1 MENREELLTEI
12 LKRVQRNY
20 VHMAEIERIT
30 KELGDALSRNDQESA
45 QLLIRMRQ
53 DEMERTDEVK
63 YEIHLLIQT
72 SGDEREK
79 LLSWLK
85 GEEKFPP
92 ETFEEKKIVEL
103 SGQLMQAVKRTFNVD
118 KVINSRVAGEKSYY
132 QPA

>member
-1 MENREELLTEI
+1 MENREELLTEV
-12 LKRVQRNY
+12 LRRVQRNY
-20 VHMAEIERIT
+20 MHMAEIERIT

-53 DEMERTDEVK
+53 DEMERADEVK
-63 YEIHLLIQT
+63 REIHMLIQA

-85 GEEKFPP
+85 GEEKYPP
-92 ETFEEKKIVEL
+92 EIFEEKKIAEL
-103 SGQLMQAVKRTFNVD
+103 STQLIQAVNRTIYVD
-118 KVINSRVAGEKSYY
+118 KMINSRVAGEKSYY

>member
-12 LKRVQRNY
+12 LKRVQKNY
-20 VHMAEIERIT
+20 MHMAEIERIT

-53 DEMERTDEVK
+53 DEMERADAVK
-63 YEIHLLIQT
+63 QEIHMLLQA

-85 GEEKFPP
+85 GEDKYPAEC
-92 ETFEEKKIVEL
+92 FEEKKILEL
-103 SGQLMQAVKRTFNVD
+103 STQLLQAISRTISVD
-118 KVINSRVAGEKSYY
+118 KVINSKVAGEKSYY
-132 QPA
+132 